1 MKLSEKLRKHKNFDD
16 KLREHEQKFRLIKP
30 TGDEFLDAK
39 VTSLNV
45 DDLRAELLRLRNEI
59 VALQEKRTECEGELQ
74 FEITRLKCDN
84 RRLTRTV
91 NKKQEENRVFLEEIE
106 RLSELAQM
114 GSWKPQLLAIK
125 KPKKLEKS
133 DSLAEQRHLKQ
144 KITKTAVNSS
154 SSVIQTVAKP
164 SSDPCWQKQPLLEE
178 VLQDLS
184 SGSTVEI
191 ILEEKQIEDIA
202 PLAEPLGMNRSCR
215 LLNLC
220 NNRIACLLP
229 FKQCLMLNTTL
240 CKLFLSHNGISNVT
254 PIAQGLRT
262 NSGLWELSLS
272 GNLIED
278 ITPLAMALM
287 DNKSLLK
294 LFLSNN
300 RIKDIATFSKTLAV
314 NQRLQRLDISHNI
327 VEVIGN
333 LPNILHK
340 ASFLKRLDLEKNSL
354 GVFQRMQLKRAGER
368 HSIQVK
374 LS

>member
-1 MKLSEKLRKHKNFDD
+1 MKLSEKLRKKNFDE
-16 KLREHEQKFRLIKP
+16 KLREQEQKFRLIEP
-30 TGDEFLDAK
+30 TGDIFLDAK

-45 DDLRAELLRLRNEI
+45 DNLRAELFRLRNEI
-59 VALQEKRTECEGELQ
+59 AALQEKRAEREGELQ

-84 RRLTRTV
+84 RRLTRTA
-91 NKKQEENRVFLEEIE
+91 NKRLDENRVLIEEIE
-106 RLSELAQM
+106 RLSELTQI
-114 GSWKPQLLAIK
+114 GSSKSQLLAVDNTQLK
-125 KPKKLEKS
+125 KS
-133 DSLAEQRHLKQ
+133 NTLAEQPHLKQ
-144 KITKTAVNSS
+144 KITKTTVSSS
-154 SSVIQTVAKP
+154 SSVIQSIIEP

-178 VLQDLS
+178 VLQDLN

-202 PLAEPLGMNRSCR
+202 PLAGPLGMNRSCR

-240 CKLFLSHNGISNVT
+240 SKLFLSHNGISNLT

-278 ITPLAMALM
+278 VKPLAIALM

-294 LFLSNN
+294 LYLSNN
-300 RIKDIATFSKTLAV
+300 RIKDITTFSRTFAV

-327 VEVIGN
+327 VETIGN
-333 LPNILHK
+333 LPNVLRK

-354 GVFQRMQLKRAGER
+354 GVFQRMQLKRAAER
-368 HSIQVK
+368 YSIQVK

>member
-1 MKLSEKLRKHKNFDD
+1 MKLSEKLRKNKNFDE
-16 KLREHEQKFRLIKP
+16 KLREQEQKFRLIEP
-30 TGDEFLDAK
+30 TGDIFLDAK
-39 VTSLNV
+39 VSNLNV
-45 DDLRAELLRLRNEI
+45 GELRAELLRLRNE
-59 VALQEKRTECEGELQ
+59 VVRLQEKRAEVEGELQ

-91 NKKQEENRVFLEEIE
+91 NKKQDENRVLLEEIG
-106 RLSELAQM
+106 RLSELAQI
-114 GSWKPQLLAIK
+114 GSNKPQLLAIDNPQHSK
-125 KPKKLEKS
+125 KSKT
-133 DSLAEQRHLKQ
+133 LAEQPHLKQ
-144 KITKTAVNSS
+144 KITKTTVSSS
-154 SSVIQTVAKP
+154 SSVIQSIIEP

-178 VLQDLS
+178 VLQDLN

-202 PLAEPLGMNRSCR
+202 PLADPLGMNRSCR
-215 LLNLC
+215 ILNLC

-240 CKLFLSHNGISNVT
+240 CKLFLSHNGISNIT

-278 ITPLAMALM
+278 ITPLALALM

-294 LFLSNN
+294 LYLSNN
-300 RIKDIATFSKTLAV
+300 QIKDIAPFSKTFVV

-327 VEVIGN
+327 VETIGN
-333 LPNILHK
+333 LPNVLRK

-354 GVFQRMQLKRAGER
+354 GVFQRMQLKRAAER
-368 HSIQVK
+368 HFIQVK
-374 LS
+374 LT

>member
-1 MKLSEKLRKHKNFDD
+1 MKPSEKLRKNKNFDE
-16 KLREHEQKFRLIKP
+16 KLREQEQKFRLIEP
-30 TGDEFLDAK
+30 TGDVFLDAK
-39 VTSLNV
+39 VSSLNV
-45 DDLRAELLRLRNEI
+45 DNLRAELFRLRNEI
-59 VALQEKRTECEGELQ
+59 VALQEKRAEREGELQ

-84 RRLTRTV
+84 RRLTRTA
-91 NKKQEENRVFLEEIE
+91 NKRLDENRVLIKEIE
-106 RLSELAQM
+106 RLSELTQI
-114 GSWKPQLLAIK
+114 GSNKHQLLAIDN
-125 KPKKLEKS
+125 PQHVQKS
-133 DSLAEQRHLKQ
+133 NTLAEQPHLKQ
-144 KITKTAVNSS
+144 KITKTTVVSCAP
-154 SSVIQTVAKP
+154 VIQTIIEP

-178 VLQDLS
+178 VLQDLI

-202 PLAEPLGMNRSCR
+202 PLAGPLGMNRSCR

-220 NNRIACLLP
+220 NNRIACLVP

-240 CKLFLSHNGISNVT
+240 CKLFLSHNGISDVT
-254 PIAQGLRT
+254 PIAQGLQT

-272 GNLIED
+272 GNSIED

-287 DNKSLLK
+287 ENKSLLK
-294 LFLSNN
+294 LYLSNN
-300 RIKDIATFSKTLAV
+300 RIKDITTFSKTFAV

-327 VEVIGN
+327 VETIGN
-333 LPNILHK
+333 LPNILRK

-354 GVFQRMQLKRAGER
+354 GVFQRMQLKRAAER

>member
-16 KLREHEQKFRLIKP
+16 KLREHEQKFRLIKR
-30 TGDEFLDAK
+30 TGDVFLDAK

-59 VALQEKRTECEGELQ
+59 VWLQEKRTECEGELQ

-84 RRLTRTV
+84 RRLNRTV
-91 NKKQEENRVFLEEIE
+91 NKKQEENRFLLEEID
-106 RLSELAQM
+106 RLSELAQI
-114 GSWKPQLLAIK
+114 GSKKPQLLAIK
-125 KPKKLEKS
+125 KPQLLEEL
-133 DSLAEQRHLKQ
+133 DSLAERHLKR
-144 KITKTAVNSS
+144 KIIKTAVNSS

-178 VLQDLS
+178 ILQDIS

-220 NNRIACLLP
+220 NNRIAYLLP

-240 CKLFLSHNGISNVT
+240 CKLFLSHNGISDVT
-254 PIAQGLRT
+254 PLAQGLRT

-294 LFLSNN
+294 LYLSNN
-300 RIKDIATFSKTLAV
+300 RIKDIAPFSKTLAV

-327 VEVIGN
+327 VESIGN
-333 LPNILHK
+333 LPNMLYK

-368 HSIQVK
+368 HAIKIK
-374 LS
+374 L